1 MIVSSSQASGPAKV
15 IAIFSGG
22 SHSSGFVFD
31 FLPTRE
37 SCQIFPMESPYA
49 GKPQEV
55 DVRQLK
61 SIFFVKEFTDLE
73 PYDIG
78 EFIGVAHGKKVEVI
92 FHDGGR
98 LVGTTQ
104 GYNPHRLGF
113 FVIPAKTTGNIIRV
127 FVVNANVSQV
137 RPIQVDEGK
146 PEEATYG
153 LSADLQRLEKRDWEL
168 WSIALF
174 LLTGFAG
181 GLILFV
187 YAGGLV
193 QSILSPS
200 AGRFLGLML
209 FGLTSLLGL
218 LVIDLIR
225 KKRSVQQRR
234 REMLEREQGK
244 LAITDMLTRVYNR
257 RYFDD
262 VMPKELERAIRE
274 EHGLGLLLLDIDD
287 FRRLN
292 RDKGMLLAD
301 YALREFAGFL
311 KKLLRFTDYTF
322 RFGGD
327 EFLLVLIVVAP
338 GGVDTVESRIHR
350 ALQLYTELNQHLGR
364 ALTVSIG
371 TAFFEDVSETLVDLV
386 EQAEANLQVEK
397 AKKSLQSPA

>member
-1 MIVSSSQASGPAKV
+1 MG
-15 IAIFSGG
+15 
-22 SHSSGFVFD
+22 
-31 FLPTRE
+31 
-37 SCQIFPMESPYA
+37 
-49 GKPQEV
+49 
-55 DVRQLK
+55 
-61 SIFFVKEFTDLE
+61 
-73 PYDIG
+73 
-78 EFIGVAHGKKVEVI
+78 
-92 FHDGGR
+92 
-98 LVGTTQ
+98 
-104 GYNPHRLGF
+104 
-113 FVIPAKTTGNIIRV
+113 
-127 FVVNANVSQV
+127 
-137 RPIQVDEGK
+137 
-146 PEEATYG
+146 ATYG

-168 WSIALF
+168 WSISLI

-193 QSILSPS
+193 QKILSPS

-292 RDKGMLLAD
+292 SDKGMLLAD

-327 EFLLVLIVVAP
+327 EFLLALIVVAP

-364 ALTVSIG
+364 PLTVSIG
-371 TAFFEDVSETLVDLV
+371 TALF
-386 EQAEANLQVEK
+386 
-397 AKKSLQSPA
+397 